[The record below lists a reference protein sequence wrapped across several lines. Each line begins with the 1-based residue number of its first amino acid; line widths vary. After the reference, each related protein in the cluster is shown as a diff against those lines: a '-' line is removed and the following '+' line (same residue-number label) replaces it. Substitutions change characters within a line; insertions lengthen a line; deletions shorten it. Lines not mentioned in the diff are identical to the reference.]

1 MDPKKKKYN
10 GLSDILLEDEEMLDY
25 IDWIADMDDD
35 EDSNESIDSE
45 WARAM
50 ADLRELGFLE
60 DDE

>member
-35 EDSNESIDSE
+35 EDSNESIDIE

-60 DDE
+60 DDK

>member
-35 EDSNESIDSE
+35 EDSNKSVDSE